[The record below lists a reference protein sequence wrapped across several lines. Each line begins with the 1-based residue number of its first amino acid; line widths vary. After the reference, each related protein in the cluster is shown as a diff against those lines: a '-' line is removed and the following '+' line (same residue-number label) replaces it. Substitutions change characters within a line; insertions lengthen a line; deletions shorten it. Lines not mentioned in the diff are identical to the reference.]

1 MIRYTT
7 IWAMIIGGLF
17 SILSLLFIDKIVPL
31 FFPSNF
37 TLDLLMKENAIQTTI
52 DYYSIMAFA
61 YPFIGLT
68 MVSSRAMQAISIAW
82 PMMLITFSRVIIL
95 QCSLTYFF
103 IVVLAKDVVWAW
115 YAIAISCIISGLI
128 AYFMRLYFV
137 DKLKEKL

>member
-1 MIRYTT
+1 MKR
-7 IWAMIIGGLF
+7 
-17 SILSLLFIDKIVPL
+17 
-31 FFPSNF
+31 FF
-37 TLDLLMKENAIQTTI
+37 DLLL
-52 DYYSIMAFA
+52 AFFVLIVA
-61 YPFIGLT
+61 FF
-68 MVSSRAMQAISIAW
+68 

-115 YAIAISCIISGLI
+115 YAITISCIISGLI